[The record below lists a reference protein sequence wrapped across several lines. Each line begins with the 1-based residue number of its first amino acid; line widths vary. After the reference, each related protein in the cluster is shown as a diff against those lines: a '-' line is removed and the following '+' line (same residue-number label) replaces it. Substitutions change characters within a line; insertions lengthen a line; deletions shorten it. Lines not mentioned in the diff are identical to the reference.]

1 MRKVKSPQIF
11 PACHEGPKVALAPPP
26 PCGTYIP
33 TGRGQ
38 YMPTLYSESSHN
50 ASDIRKQHRKVSS
63 SDKVFH
69 GDPRVRVT
77 VYRSSIAVKPTAD

>member
-1 MRKVKSPQIF
+1 MRKVKSSQIF
-11 PACHEGPKVALAPPP
+11 PVCHEGAKPALAPPP
-26 PCGTYIP
+26 PHMTYIP

-38 YMPTLYSESSHN
+38 YMSTLYSESSHN

-69 GDPRVRVT
+69 GDPSVRVT
-77 VYRSSIAVKPTAD
+77 VY